1 MPRIFTS
8 KPGTRESAE
17 LSGAMNTL
25 QKMIEEGRSFSGN
38 ERNCCFVNTGSGRFA
53 TCSAVSGLDFADDG
67 RALVSVDWDQDGDLD
82 LWTSNRNAPRLRL
95 MRNDMPVGSQRF
107 LQLDLQG
114 NGTTCNRDAIGA
126 RVVVTLDDARSTK
139 LIRTLRAGDGFLSQS
154 TGMVHF
160 GLGEADV
167 SALVVRWPGGDVESF
182 SGAVANGRFRLV
194 QGTAKAARAGFSKR
208 NVVLAASEQ
217 VPAKPGTVRVPLV
230 SLLPLP
236 RTSMCTAFD
245 GSDKRIPYGNGKPTL
260 IVSFAS
266 WCSACREELEEL
278 TKRKAKLDKA
288 GIEVV
293 ALAVDGLGDES
304 TPREA
309 QKLLKHLKF
318 PYFAAQSKPEF
329 AQLMTGYHHMLVAL
343 KRPLPVP
350 CSFLVNAKGQMSVI
364 YKGRVSIDQL
374 LSDAAD
380 NPETLRERWVRA
392 APFTG
397 RMLPQDTPLVSLR
410 HQEANVRSAMGTWFA
425 NSNRASDAID
435 YFESALQLEP
445 DFVAANEGLAR
456 LMERLKKPDEAI
468 RYYTAAV
475 KKDPQRADLHYNLG
489 NVYARQEKAVPA
501 IQCYENAI
509 KVRPDYKEAHMNL
522 GVVRLAQR
530 QYSLAVRQFEKVLEL
545 DPGFGPARQMLQ
557 EAKNRSN

>member
-8 KPGTRESAE
+8 KPGTRESEE

-38 ERNCCFVNTGSGRFA
+38 ERNCCFLNTGGRRFA
-53 TCSAVSGLDFADDG
+53 TCSAVTGLDFDDDG

-95 MRNDMPVGSQRF
+95 MRNDLKVDAQRF
-107 LQLDLQG
+107 LQLDLRG

-126 RVVVTLDDARSTK
+126 RVVVTLDDAPGTK
-139 LIRTLRAGDGFLSQS
+139 LMRTLRAGDGFLSQS

-160 GLGEADV
+160 GLGEADI
-167 SALVVRWPGGDVESF
+167 SALAVRWPGGEVENF
-182 SGAVANGRFRLV
+182 RGAVANGRFRLV
-194 QGTAKAARAGFSKR
+194 QGTGKAVRADSSKR
-208 NVVLAASEQ
+208 DVALAASEQ

-236 RTSMCTAFD
+236 RKSTCTGFD
-245 GSDKRIPYGNGKPTL
+245 GSDQRIPYGNGKPTL

-266 WCSACREELEEL
+266 WCSDCREELQEL
-278 TKRKAKLDKA
+278 TRRKTEIDKA
-288 GIEVV
+288 GIQVV
-293 ALAVDGLGDES
+293 ALAVDGLDDES
-304 TPREA
+304 TPGEA
-309 QKLLKHLKF
+309 QKLLEHLEF

-350 CSFLVNAKGQMSVI
+350 CSFLLDAKGQMSVI
-364 YKGRVSIDQL
+364 YKGRVSVDQL
-374 LSDAAD
+374 RSDVAD

-392 APFTG
+392 APFAG
-397 RMLPQDTPLVSLR
+397 RMLEQDTPLVSLR
-410 HQEANVRSAMGTWFA
+410 HQEVNVRSAMGTWFA
-425 NSNRASDAID
+425 NSGRASDAIA
-435 YFESALQLEP
+435 YFESALKLEP

-456 LMERLKKPDEAI
+456 LMERLKRTDAAI
-468 RYYTAAV
+468 RHYTAAV
-475 KKDPQRADLHYNLG
+475 KKDPHRADLHYNLG
-489 NVYARQEKAVPA
+489 NVYARQEKSAPA
-501 IQCYENAI
+501 IQCYENAV

-522 GVVRLAQR
+522 GVMRLAQR
-530 QYSLAVRQFEKVLEL
+530 QYSLAKKQFERVLEL
-545 DPGFGPARQMLQ
+545 DPQFTPASQMLEQ
-557 EAKNRSN
+557 AKNLSN